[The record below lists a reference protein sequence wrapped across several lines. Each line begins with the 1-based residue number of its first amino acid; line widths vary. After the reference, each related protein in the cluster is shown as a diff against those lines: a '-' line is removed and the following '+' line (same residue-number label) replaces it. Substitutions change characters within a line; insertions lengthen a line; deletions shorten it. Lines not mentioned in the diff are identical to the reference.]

1 MFAAAGRSDANPTLT
16 RTWMNAGI
24 GGNVPFDQRPNDR
37 FGVAWFYNELS
48 NETGPILNLLA
59 APRDSWGVE
68 LFYNLAL
75 TSSIFITPD
84 IQILQPGNSNDD
96 TAVLF
101 GIRAHVEL

>member
-1 MFAAAGRSDANPTLT
+1 
-16 RTWMNAGI
+16 MNAGI